1 MARRVAIIMTAR
13 AGRAVA
19 IQAVEQVQMEA
30 VGQEELEIISAL
42 AVQEEQ
48 ELNGTVFT
56 VPEVVAEVEVPDI
69 IMVKMEVL
77 EEGMVPA
84 VEERVETMNMPRL
97 P

>member
-1 MARRVAIIMTAR
+1 MAIIMTAR